1 MEKFSSFIS
10 HHSSLERNRSFTLI
24 ELLVVIA
31 IIAILAG
38 MLLPA
43 LNSARE
49 KARAI
54 SCTGNMKSVT
64 LAGLMYAED
73 YNEYLCLVNY
83 AYFKSVYPYLT
94 NGKEISNTNPPNL
107 KIFECG
113 TLDRKSLTN
122 MDPTKKYWGVI
133 SYFPTI
139 TFHGNSTSWGHIYS
153 DVRYAAEK
161 TQKLGGWA
169 LCRSV
174 AEGQHKIGQTNPKTV
189 LLVEIEPRSSYASWG
204 AYFMSSPD
212 SYYMPGSA
220 SNLTSSYRLHWR
232 HKNFANFGMLDG
244 SIKSFKFGTPFAEW
258 YWTPPQ

>member
-122 MDPTKKYWGVI
+122 MDPTKKYSREMGV
-133 SYFPTI
+133 PT
-139 TFHGNSTSWGHIYS
+139 TYG
-153 DVRYAAEK
+153 V
-161 TQKLGGWA
+161 
-169 LCRSV
+169 
-174 AEGQHKIGQTNPKTV
+174 V
-189 LLVEIEPRSSYASWG
+189 LLLQTGLNNYTTLKELPKINRFIDDYNSG
-204 AYFMSSPD
+204 KFD
-212 SYYMPGSA
+212 
-220 SNLTSSYRLHWR
+220 T
-232 HKNFANFGMLDG
+232 KITKLD
-244 SIKSFKFGTPFAEW
+244 
-258 YWTPPQ
+258 